1 MSSFRAAVQKEYGDF
16 LRAWPKVFDKNK
28 NNMCEYDE
36 FCAALNRLD
45 YKCQSRK
52 LLWNLLLPEKG
63 RTYLSLEDLDERA
76 YRAHARGSAPNWGDL
91 EWNFNPIINSQEF
104 RINLIR
110 RRLLNSKVSLDRWIA
125 YPS

>member
-1 MSSFRAAVQKEYGDF
+1 MNSFRAAVQKEYGDF

-36 FCAALNRLD
+36 FCTALNKLD
-45 YKCQSRK
+45 YTCQSRK

-76 YRAHARGSAPNWGDL
+76 YRAHARGSVIVRDPMKHQTTQTS
-91 EWNFNPIINSQEF
+91 FMF
-104 RINLIR
+104 RQR
-110 RRLLNSKVSLDRWIA
+110 THDGYQRHR
-125 YPS
+125 